1 MTDLAGLRHVRYV
14 LADNPVTA
22 GAFALFG
29 LFLVLA
35 LFGPW
40 IAPFDPLATS
50 PDKVLQPPSSVHW
63 FGTDQLGRDILSRV
77 IVATADGYGTTEVM
91 RRSGLAK
98 PVV

>member
-1 MTDLAGLRHVRYV
+1 MIDLAGLRHVRYV

-40 IAPFDPLATS
+40 IAAPLSVAVGLTLLAS
-50 PDKVLQPPSSVHW
+50 VSAYVLTGP
-63 FGTDQLGRDILSRV
+63 RV
-77 IVATADGYGTTEVM
+77 AAAMAAAAPHYRVSD
-91 RRSGLAK
+91 
-98 PVV
+98 